1 VFKNVLVP
9 VDGSPLSEEVL
20 PVVAEL
26 LEGSKAEVTLF
37 IVGDQPRATSRKRP
51 GIRQALPI
59 GGMAAPGGISAGV
72 LPASLPTYAE
82 SKDQAIVRRENELL
96 EYLDDVGK
104 PLVKKGRAV
113 HAAVHIGNPAAE
125 IVAFAKKARCDLIA
139 MATHGR
145 SGLNETL
152 HGSVTA
158 EVVRSGVAPVLVVRP
173 RSKKRKK
180 RT

>member
-1 VFKNVLVP
+1 VFKKVLVP
-9 VDGSPLSEEVL
+9 VDGSALSEEVV

-26 LEGSKAEVTLF
+26 LEGSDAEVTLF
-37 IVGDQPRATSRKRP
+37 ITDEAPHGTRRPRRGLSQPVSGSIGAVGGVSPS
-51 GIRQALPI
+51 
-59 GGMAAPGGISAGV
+59 V
-72 LPASLPTYAE
+72 LPAVPPSYAE
-82 SKDQAIVRRENELL
+82 SKGQAIARRENELL

-125 IVAFAKKARCDLIA
+125 IVAFAKKERFDLIA

-145 SGLNETL
+145 SGLSETL

-173 RSKKRKK
+173 KNKKKVKKRG
-180 RT
+180 